1 MESVLLSNGVKLPQ
15 MGFGCYALGE
25 ERPKEILLEAIAA
38 GYRHFDTASF
48 YQTEEVL
55 VEAIRE
61 SGVPRDEFFLTTKL
75 WRTEMDDPQAAFER
89 SRKNLG
95 VDYLDLY
102 LIHWPRPDLQRADW
116 RELDARVWGFL
127 EDLYQKGDVR
137 AIGVSNFLPHHL
149 MSLSA
154 HSSLQ
159 PMVNQLEYHPGYT
172 QEAAVA
178 YCQANG
184 IQVEGWSP
192 LGRRR
197 VLNDPLL
204 QEIAAGHGATA
215 SQVCLAFALQSGVVP
230 LPKSSSRQRMEE
242 NLAAQSLTLTQ
253 EELSRI
259 RTMPQTGW
267 SGEHPDREQA
277 APQ

>member
-55 VEAIRE
+55 GEAIRE
-61 SGVPRDEFFLTTKL
+61 SGVPREEFFLTTKL

-154 HSSLQ
+154 HSSLW

>member
-55 VEAIRE
+55 GEAIRE
-61 SGVPRDEFFLTTKL
+61 SGVPREEFFLTTKL

-116 RELDARVWGFL
+116 RELDARVWSFL

>member
-55 VEAIRE
+55 GEAIRE
-61 SGVPRDEFFLTTKL
+61 SGVPREEFFLTTKL

-89 SRKNLG
+89 SRKKLG
-95 VDYLDLY
+95 TGYLDLY

-116 RELDARVWGFL
+116 RELDAQVWGFL

>member
-55 VEAIRE
+55 GEAIRE
-61 SGVPRDEFFLTTKL
+61 SGVPREEFFLTTKL

-89 SRKNLG
+89 SRKKLG
-95 VDYLDLY
+95 AGYLDLY

>member
-55 VEAIRE
+55 GEAIRE

>member
-55 VEAIRE
+55 GEAIRE

-116 RELDARVWGFL
+116 RELDARVWSFL

>member
-55 VEAIRE
+55 GEAIRE
-61 SGVPRDEFFLTTKL
+61 SGVPREEFFLTTKL

>member
-55 VEAIRE
+55 GEAIRE
-61 SGVPRDEFFLTTKL
+61 SGVPREEFFLTTKL

-116 RELDARVWGFL
+116 RELDARVWSFL

-154 HSSLQ
+154 HSSLW

>member
-55 VEAIRE
+55 GEAIRE
-61 SGVPRDEFFLTTKL
+61 SGVPREEFFLTTKL

-154 HSSLQ
+154 HSSLW

-215 SQVCLAFALQSGVVP
+215 SQVCLAFALHSGVVP

>member
-55 VEAIRE
+55 GEAIRE

-154 HSSLQ
+154 HSSLW